1 MFDTMGTD
9 RKRKVL
15 SQSNLIKER
24 QYQMKKLHELS
35 LDELK
40 ALYEKNGDFQN
51 EILESIYQGNMY
63 CQSDEYE
70 QIFGKNNRTVEYH
83 DHYNSFYLTVKDHE
97 NFINEIN
104 DPDLLTVDGLE
115 LYKKAK
121 ELSDKWANM
130 TYDEQDENSDLYDE
144 LEETNNKLIEEITD
158 QLRTYEDIDKSQIE
172 QELQV
177 IADNMSGMGDWETDG
192 EKVYQTVVK
201 VYK

>member
-1 MFDTMGTD
+1 MGTD